1 MQDRDVE
8 ESYHAQFM
16 QRALT
21 QAGFNSKIIFGL
33 DELGWDS
40 AGQLIDSK
48 QRPVNCVWKTWAWET
63 VVEQLREVSDT
74 EYAALPIRT
83 GHPQNEVRLI
93 DVLLRPEVRVF
104 EPLWTMIPGN
114 KAILP
119 VLWSLFPHH
128 RYLLDTDFVVN
139 EELAQTGYAVKPISG
154 RCGNNIDLINRHEE
168 VLDQTH
174 GQFVDRKNIYQ
185 QLWCL
190 PKVDGKYLQV
200 CTFTIGGSYAGAYL
214 RGDDTLVIKKESDI
228 EPLIVLPD
236 GDSQQNK

>member
-1 MQDRDVE
+1 M
-8 ESYHAQFM
+8 
-16 QRALT
+16 
-21 QAGFNSKIIFGL
+21 N
-33 DELGWDS
+33 
-40 AGQLIDSK
+40 
-48 QRPVNCVWKTWAWET
+48 
-63 VVEQLREVSDT
+63 EVSDT

-83 GHPQNEVRLI
+83 GHPQNKVRLI
-93 DVLLRPEVRVF
+93 DVLLRPEVQVF

-139 EELAQTGYAVKPISG
+139 DELAQTGYAVKPISG
-154 RCGNNIDLINRHEE
+154 RCGNNINLINRHDE
-168 VLDQTH
+168 LLGQTH

-200 CTFTIGGSYAGAYL
+200 CTFTIGGSYGGACL

-228 EPLIVLPD
+228 EPRIVLSAED
-236 GDSQQNK
+236 IRLSQ